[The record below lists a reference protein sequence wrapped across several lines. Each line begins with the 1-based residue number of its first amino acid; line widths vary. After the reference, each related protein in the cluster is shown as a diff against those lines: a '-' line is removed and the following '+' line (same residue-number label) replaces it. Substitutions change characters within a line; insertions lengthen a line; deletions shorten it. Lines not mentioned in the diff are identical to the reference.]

1 MPTMKS
7 LEGHLLVASPH
18 LHEAKAKS
26 VVLVLS
32 HHDEGAL
39 GVVLNRPMG
48 QTIDRLWPQ
57 VSPQPCTRMEP
68 VSLGG
73 PESGPLLALHG
84 SREVGEHELPQ
95 GVFLAASRD
104 HLEKLVR
111 QRHGPLRLF
120 IGHTRWPAGELEQ
133 ELEQGVWHTLPATAQ
148 HVFSDEELLWANC
161 LKEVGRSVLIDSL
174 GLDRFLEDPLRN

>member
-1 MPTMKS
+1 MKS

-18 LHEAKAKS
+18 LHEAARAKD

-39 GVVLNRPMG
+39 GVVLNRPIG
-48 QTIDRLWPQ
+48 QTIDRLWQQ

-68 VSLGG
+68 VGLGG
-73 PESGPLLALHG
+73 PESGPLLALHD
-84 SREVGEHELPQ
+84 SPEVGEHELPQ

-104 HLEKLVR
+104 HLEKLVS

-133 ELEQGVWHTLPATAQ
+133 ELERGDWHILPATAE
-148 HVFSDEELLWANC
+148 HVFSDEESLWATC
-161 LKEVGRSVLIDSL
+161 LKEVGRSVLVDSI
-174 GLDRFLEDPLRN
+174 GSDRFPQDPLRN